1 MVDNPCEK
9 ECQKN
14 ETDSAVTDCNLGV
27 PHRVADNINE
37 GYQHHHL
44 EGHKSAVLS
53 GGLIIWLKF
62 LKVDC
67 EVVEDEHEGVR
78 C

>member
-9 ECQKN
+9 ECQEN

-27 PHRVADNINE
+27 PHRVTDNINE

-44 EGHKSAVLS
+44 EGHKSTVLS
-53 GGLIIWLKF
+53 RGLIIWLKF
-62 LKVDC
+62 LQVDC
-67 EVVEDEHEGVR
+67 EVVEDEHKGVR